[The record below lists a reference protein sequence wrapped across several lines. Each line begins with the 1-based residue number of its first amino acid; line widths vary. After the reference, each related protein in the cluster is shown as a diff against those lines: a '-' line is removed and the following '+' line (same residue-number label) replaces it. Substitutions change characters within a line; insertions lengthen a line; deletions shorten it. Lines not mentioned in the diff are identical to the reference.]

1 MEGKNILD
9 FDVWKKSK
17 KSSVKNDQLLT
28 LDSELR
34 RVRKTVR
41 NCDKAL
47 TNATEKV
54 QSIYKTFES
63 YEALYR
69 FPVSVVGK
77 ANDVIEACGKIS
89 SDTESC
95 MGMLDSLRVPSDSLL
110 NSEEKSVLKKLKE
123 NKLSVRILLLQVQS
137 KTHVQ
142 ETFMINTVAAHAQ
155 NRLDELHKTVE
166 RYCGDLSIKDTNSDY
181 SLQSDLCDKLSELE
195 DMHLDWRAG
204 RNQSWSIVQGRKK
217 RMIRTV
223 IVLMDAEVGNVVSQ
237 DIERIR
243 RSVGPKGLNI
253 FFLF

>member
-1 MEGKNILD
+1 
-9 FDVWKKSK
+9 
-17 KSSVKNDQLLT
+17 
-28 LDSELR
+28 
-34 RVRKTVR
+34 
-41 NCDKAL
+41 
-47 TNATEKV
+47 
-54 QSIYKTFES
+54 
-63 YEALYR
+63 
-69 FPVSVVGK
+69 
-77 ANDVIEACGKIS
+77 
-89 SDTESC
+89 
-95 MGMLDSLRVPSDSLL
+95 
-110 NSEEKSVLKKLKE
+110 
-123 NKLSVRILLLQVQS
+123 
-137 KTHVQ
+137 
-142 ETFMINTVAAHAQ
+142 MINTVAAHAQ